1 VTFENKPQI
10 VRLAASEYNKGEV
23 KQYSELYSD
32 IPVLPKNLPSYLS
45 PIEVRHVKLAWNES
59 LFQVVK
65 LLNNLP
71 LSGKSDQSDDED
83 DVFNAAMSFYVG

>member
-1 VTFENKPQI
+1 LISSFC
-10 VRLAASEYNKGEV
+10 
-23 KQYSELYSD
+23 
-32 IPVLPKNLPSYLS
+32 PKNLPSNLS
-45 PIEVRHVKLAWNES
+45 NWHVKLAWNES

-65 LLNNLP
+65 LLNNQP